1 VLRSMICRSG
11 SRTSGRAAALRSS
24 PWREVRATGHV
35 HDLQRTAGN
44 QAMTRWLRSQFE
56 RPSLSVGR
64 AGDKCE
70 RRADSVTDKVMRMPD
85 AQGPVTQR
93 APLKIQRL
101 CPECEEE
108 EAFQKKDAPGSRLEV
123 PLGMQAQVNVL
134 PNDGQPLPAS
144 VRAFF
149 EPRFGSRSRT
159 SNGPGRAGRRPPRR
173 NWGPRPRMSIGIARR
188 SLGGVL

>member
-1 VLRSMICRSG
+1 MATVLRSMICRSG

-44 QAMTRWLRSQFE
+44 QAMARWLRSQFE

-70 RRADSVTDKVMRMPD
+70 RGADSVTDKVMRMPD

-108 EAFQKKDAPGSRLEV
+108 EAFQKKDAPVAGSKSPSVCKHRS
-123 PLGMQAQVNVL
+123 MFSRMM
-134 PNDGQPLPAS
+134 AS
-144 VRAFF
+144 LC
-149 EPRFGSRSRT
+149 
-159 SNGPGRAGRRPPRR
+159 PRR
-173 NWGPRPRMSIGIARR
+173 CVPSLSRASDLTSAECGFIRATEQPSRR
-188 SLGGVL
+188 VC